1 MVSRFRRKWI
11 VFLVRLPLC
20 FRAWTIFPG
29 VALLLKT
36 FVVNYH
42 YPFIGKILV
51 QAGTFVYEKLAMS
64 ILHSITVQ

>member
-11 VFLVRLPLC
+11 VFLVRLLLC

-42 YPFIGKILV
+42 HPFIGKILI